1 MSSFPAFTYATWSS
15 SSEPWTTL
23 GELTSAGGCT
33 AAPPAMPGAS
43 CFVFWRAAS
52 VRVTTRRCLKS
63 LPWIPTTL
71 TADHRLVGYHRT
83 PRLYRAKTLTQKPIR
98 IHDANWSTLTCHSLL
113 FGINVL
119 FILFNQ
125 KYLRLY
131 YKIVVINYWKT
142 VDILKDF
149 YVKSICVFL
158 L

>member
-83 PRLYRAKTLTQKPIR
+83 PRLYHAKQPPPPPRVCVFTVQRHWRRSRFVSMTLTGRRLLAIPYFLELMCFLFY
-98 IHDANWSTLTCHSLL
+98 STKNIYAYTTKLL
-113 FGINVL
+113 
-119 FILFNQ
+119 
-125 KYLRLY
+125 
-131 YKIVVINYWKT
+131 
-142 VDILKDF
+142 
-149 YVKSICVFL
+149 
-158 L
+158 